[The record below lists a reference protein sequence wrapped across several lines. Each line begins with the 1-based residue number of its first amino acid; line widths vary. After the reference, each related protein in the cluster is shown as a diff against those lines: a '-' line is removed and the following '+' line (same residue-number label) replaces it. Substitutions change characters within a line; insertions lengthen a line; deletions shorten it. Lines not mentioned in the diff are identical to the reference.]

1 MLTILA
7 FAVATISNEQTL
19 EIQNNKIFESLK
31 NLSQS
36 NYFSKVK
43 MSFNDKCPNKMTKCS
58 QITCTVPQIKFQGKD
73 GYIDL
78 LSVKESFSNKSSKS
92 GPIVWNE
99 LYKLSKDNDSVRKLL
114 SGLHFSV
121 STHLSAFHTKLFNRF
136 FSHPLLF
143 KKRFRREYK
152 ENFLFLYNIV
162 KLGVANL
169 SSNQGE
175 VSEEAKEFSLKLRR
189 IITDEMEEKAKI
201 SLYQKSTNKKSLLEK
216 DNIVDV
222 EHLSESKTSNANE
235 IDEFLESLPKF
246 DSSIIDIL
254 NQFPK
259 HVACLECEKCK
270 LWGTIQV
277 KGLKGAIKSING
289 HHLYKNEVI
298 FLINLLRQL
307 SITMIESKRLENRK
321 WPHLYLIIICKNQIL
336 SIVAISLLFTLLVK
350 KIKRSQK
357 QKLE

>member
-19 EIQNNKIFESLK
+19 EIQNNEIFESLK

-36 NYFSKVK
+36 NYFSKIK

-58 QITCTVPQIKFQGKD
+58 QITCAVPQIKFQGKD

-99 LYKLSKDNDSVRKLL
+99 MYKLSKDNDSVRKLL

-143 KKRFRREYK
+143 KKRFKREYK

-216 DNIVDV
+216 DNNVDI
-222 EHLSESKTSNANE
+222 EHLSESKISNANE

-246 DSSIIDIL
+246 DSSVIDIL

-307 SITMIESKRLENRK
+307 SITMIESRRLENKK
-321 WPHLYLIIICKNQIL
+321 WPHLHLVIICKNQIL
-336 SIVAISLLFTLLVK
+336 SIIAISLLFTLLVK